1 MVFTKIIDNP
11 HVNSVFIRWLS
22 MAVLKSALDMVEAKQ
37 IIVDLPEHSILK
49 LLIFI
54 GISEYEL
61 SCILYETSFLMYLSA
76 LPSS

>member
-1 MVFTKIIDNP
+1 
-11 HVNSVFIRWLS
+11 
-22 MAVLKSALDMVEAKQ
+22 MVEAKQ